1 MSSALS
7 IAANGINSAVSRA
20 TQSAVN
26 IVNASST
33 GENLDADLININQS
47 STDVSANA
55 AVLKIAEKMDKALL
69 DITV

>member
-7 IAANGINSAVSRA
+7 IAANGITSAVSRA
-20 TQSAVN
+20 TQSAAN

-33 GENLDADLININQS
+33 GKNIDTDLINLNQS
-47 STDVSANA
+47 STDVAANA

>member
-7 IAANGINSAVSRA
+7 IAANGIVSAVSRA
-20 TQSAVN
+20 TQSASN

-33 GENLDADLININQS
+33 SKNIDADLININQS